1 VLSDVRQQDSKFLGK
16 ERPNEIGENVTRL
29 NNMTMMEADD
39 KDSDDDSKDV
49 ERSAQYRYDMCRKTA
64 NYDRHVNTSFKD
76 TG

>member
-1 VLSDVRQQDSKFLGK
+1 
-16 ERPNEIGENVTRL
+16 
-29 NNMTMMEADD
+29 MTMMEADD